1 MSKRLIRFAGVWVAT
16 AVVAT
21 AVHAASGSAAPRGA
35 AIDPLD
41 VAAVPTRLVASTQ
54 TVALARAG
62 ERVVAVGVRG
72 LIVYSDDAGAHWRQA
87 SVPVSSDLVTVTF
100 VDAQRGW
107 AGGHDGVILR
117 SDDGGTTWTKQ
128 YDGRMAAKQ
137 LVAHFEQRSKAGDPQ
152 AARLLEEMKRN
163 YAGGPEQP
171 VLDLWFETPE
181 RGWAVGGFGTLLGTE
196 DGGRTWQS
204 WVERVDVDQMYHY
217 NAIRGFGGD
226 VYIASERGML
236 FKLDRTRGRFALI
249 ETGYKGSY
257 FGLAGTPDYVV
268 AFGLRGTA
276 YRSRDRGATW
286 SKLDVGV
293 PSGLTGGTVLAD
305 GSLVLVTQD
314 GRLLRSTD
322 QGDKFQAVS
331 GVRPTMLTGVAPV
344 DPKRLVLSG
353 LSGVQTVAL
362 P

>member
-1 MSKRLIRFAGVWVAT
+1 
-16 AVVAT
+16 
-21 AVHAASGSAAPRGA
+21 
-35 AIDPLD
+35 
-41 VAAVPTRLVASTQ
+41 
-54 TVALARAG
+54 
-62 ERVVAVGVRG
+62 
-72 LIVYSDDAGAHWRQA
+72 
-87 SVPVSSDLVTVTF
+87 
-100 VDAQRGW
+100 
-107 AGGHDGVILR
+107 
-117 SDDGGTTWTKQ
+117 
-128 YDGRMAAKQ
+128 MAAKMFIT
-137 LVAHFEQRSKAGDPQ
+137 HFEQRSKAGDPQ
-152 AARLLEEMKRN
+152 AARLLVEMKRN
-163 YAGGPEQP
+163 YEGGPEQP

-204 WVERVDVDQMYHY
+204 WVERVDVEQMYHY
-217 NAIRGFGGD
+217 NAIRGFGGE

-236 FKLDRTRGRFALI
+236 FKLDRARGRFTLI

-286 SKLDVGV
+286 SKLEVGV
-293 PSGLTGGTVLAD
+293 PSGLTGGAVLAD

-322 QGDKFQAVS
+322 QGDKFQAVP